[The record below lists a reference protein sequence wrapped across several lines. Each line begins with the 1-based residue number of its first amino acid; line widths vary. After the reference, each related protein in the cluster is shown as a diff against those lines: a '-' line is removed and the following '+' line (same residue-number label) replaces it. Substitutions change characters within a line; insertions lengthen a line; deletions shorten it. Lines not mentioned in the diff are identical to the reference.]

1 MKKKKLKLKQ
11 SAKLTIAGSI
21 FVIAMIMLF
30 IKCVIEILGHH
41 YIALYFGIGCAVF
54 FATYFVIVVISDT
67 LSEQKR
73 LTSHNTPVSQVN
85 SKLKNLRLNNN
96 TKS

>member
-21 FVIAMIMLF
+21 LVIAMIMLF

-67 LSEQKR
+67 LSEQKK
-73 LTSHNTPVSQVN
+73 TYKPHANKS
-85 SKLKNLRLNNN
+85 SKFKIKKFT
-96 TKS
+96 TK